1 MMFQIFDHV
10 KRKVKGSIVAI
21 IVPLGYKRLK
31 IYVLVACIIKTFS
44 FEKMIIFLIVSF
56 QTTNI
61 IVPTIDL
68 IIRLS
73 PLDLHKQSW
82 CPTNSSSHGRFENDG
97 LKKVKLEFPK
107 LQKIQDDLKSYIL
120 KVQSNK
126 AMPTWLMKNWKTQVR
141 RIHFMHL
148 WCYLSILPMDQSKQ
162 VAHHIMALPI
172 VICQANE
179 HYR

>member
-21 IVPLGYKRLK
+21 IVPLGYKKLK

-44 FEKMIIFLIVSF
+44 LKKMIILLIVSF

-73 PLDLHKQSW
+73 PLNLHKQS
-82 CPTNSSSHGRFENDG
+82 
-97 LKKVKLEFPK
+97 
-107 LQKIQDDLKSYIL
+107 
-120 KVQSNK
+120 
-126 AMPTWLMKNWKTQVR
+126 
-141 RIHFMHL
+141 
-148 WCYLSILPMDQSKQ
+148 
-162 VAHHIMALPI
+162 
-172 VICQANE
+172 
-179 HYR
+179 